1 MFKTV
6 CGVLFLSLVSFAA
19 KLPNEIPKCNYEEH
33 SCIIDRINWVL
44 KNRPE
49 GIPAIKLL
57 QFDPIDVPS
66 MSIVQGGSNPV
77 NIDLQFRNVKFY
89 GLNKA
94 DMKRISGYGK
104 EIEKRIEMDLFTPQ
118 ISLIGPYTINGRVLI
133 LPVQGKGDSNIT
145 LDNVDVKIRMTGK
158 KITKNGKDYLQT
170 DDLKLTFKTTRAWI
184 YLGNLFNG
192 DKTLGPTTN
201 EFLNEN
207 WKEIFGELQA
217 VIEDAFS
224 KIIQTLFN
232 NVFAALPYHS
242 IFKQNSE

>member
-1 MFKTV
+1 
-6 CGVLFLSLVSFAA
+6 S
-19 KLPNEIPKCNYEEH
+19 EIPKCGYEEH
-33 SCIIDRINWVL
+33 DCIIERTNWVL

-66 MSIVQGGSNPV
+66 MSIVQGGNSPV
-77 NIDLQFRNVKFY
+77 NIDLQFRNVKFF
-89 GLNKA
+89 GLNTA
-94 DMKRISGYGK
+94 VVHRVSGFGK
-104 EIEKRIEMDLFTPQ
+104 NVDQRIELDLKAPQ

-145 LDNVDVKIRMTGK
+145 LDNAD

-192 DKTLGPTTN
+192 DQTLGPTTN
-201 EFLNEN
+201 DFLNEN
-207 WKEIFGELQA
+207 WKEIFGELQS

-242 IFKQNSE
+242 VFKQGGD